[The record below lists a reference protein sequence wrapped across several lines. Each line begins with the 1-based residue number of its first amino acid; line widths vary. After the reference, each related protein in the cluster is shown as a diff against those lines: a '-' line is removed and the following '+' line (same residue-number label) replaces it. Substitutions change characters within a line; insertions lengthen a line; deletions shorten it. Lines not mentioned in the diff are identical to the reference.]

1 MATPMTNT
9 TIPIPL
15 LELNN
20 GVQIP
25 ALGFG
30 TYAKEGIEAQAYDAV
45 ITALDAGYRHLDC
58 AW

>member
-1 MATPMTNT
+1 MA
-9 TIPIPL
+9 IPVHSL
-15 LELNN
+15 KLNN
-20 GVQIP
+20 GVLMP

-30 TYAKEGIEAQAYDAV
+30 TYYASETGEDGEEGKCRAAV